1 MPRQVLLFSGASAV
15 GKTSVL
21 KSLLPLLAHG
31 GMAPCVCK
39 IDMVSQA
46 ELEIISWQIRALNPS
61 AALFSVDGLAGYGTD
76 LLAQW
81 LLARPECGSFEGDT
95 LRHTMPSG
103 VCSY

>member
-39 IDMVSQA
+39 IDCLKTGDA
-46 ELEIISWQIRALNPS
+46 
-61 AALFSVDGLAGYGTD
+61 DG
-76 LLAQW
+76 
-81 LLARPECGSFEGDT
+81 
-95 LRHTMPSG
+95 H
-103 VCSY
+103 CSS

>member
-39 IDMVSQA
+39 IDCLKTRGRGCLSKPGA
-46 ELEIISWQIRALNPS
+46 SLCHRFER
-61 AALFSVDGLAGYGTD
+61 GY
-76 LLAQW
+76 L
-81 LLARPECGSFEGDT
+81 P
-95 LRHTMPSG
+95 
-103 VCSY
+103 